1 MQQKKVIRFMH
12 LMSKIIRN
20 LRHLFKPVRSPV
32 EVKKTLIWGVIDGP
46 YLREDFPEE
55 ELWDMQIPIG
65 AEAMLVCKVEED
77 GSVFLANYW
86 YESLDEAYGIK
97 KYFDVNIEPLEI
109 TYE

>member
-1 MQQKKVIRFMH
+1 MA
-12 LMSKIIRN
+12 IIRK
-20 LRHLFKPVRSPV
+20 LRQRFKPIKQPEKSKV
-32 EVKKTLIWGVIDGP
+32 TTIWGIIDGP

-55 ELWDMQIPIG
+55 ELWNAQIPLD

-86 YESLDEAYGIK
+86 YESLDEAYEIK
-97 KYFDVNIEPLEI
+97 KYFDVNIEPLEM